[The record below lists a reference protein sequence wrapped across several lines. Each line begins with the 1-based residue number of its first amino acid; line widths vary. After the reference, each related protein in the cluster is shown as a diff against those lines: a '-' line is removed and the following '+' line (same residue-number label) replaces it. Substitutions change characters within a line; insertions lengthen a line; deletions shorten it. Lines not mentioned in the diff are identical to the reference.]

1 MPKDPTRLRRKV
13 VRISRRATHAYDSIE
28 ESNFARHNTA
38 LPRFTLAARRAQ
50 PLLFRTAL
58 SFPDDP
64 APRIAYGE
72 FMSRYT
78 QVLAHT
84 GGHVAAQGS
93 VRTARGALWAF
104 NLPELNDL
112 NPPQVQLVINGPP
125 VETEF
130 TSSEALAGIISGEAR
145 VAVAADVRV
154 QLAAQLAT
162 VHAGPSDR
170 CRTPEDIDSM
180 LRTRS
185 HPFSGDETE
194 VWKCQLKSCHGLDP
208 VAEARVL
215 VAETTRIYQIL
226 ADLGCD
232 RAADNAAEI
241 EDRCRTVLQRINGD
255 DG

>member
-1 MPKDPTRLRRKV
+1 
-13 VRISRRATHAYDSIE
+13 
-28 ESNFARHNTA
+28 
-38 LPRFTLAARRAQ
+38 
-50 PLLFRTAL
+50 
-58 SFPDDP
+58 
-64 APRIAYGE
+64 
-72 FMSRYT
+72 
-78 QVLAHT
+78 
-84 GGHVAAQGS
+84 
-93 VRTARGALWAF
+93 
-104 NLPELNDL
+104 
-112 NPPQVQLVINGPP
+112 
-125 VETEF
+125 
-130 TSSEALAGIISGEAR
+130 
-145 VAVAADVRV
+145 
-154 QLAAQLAT
+154 
-162 VHAGPSDR
+162 
-170 CRTPEDIDSM
+170 M